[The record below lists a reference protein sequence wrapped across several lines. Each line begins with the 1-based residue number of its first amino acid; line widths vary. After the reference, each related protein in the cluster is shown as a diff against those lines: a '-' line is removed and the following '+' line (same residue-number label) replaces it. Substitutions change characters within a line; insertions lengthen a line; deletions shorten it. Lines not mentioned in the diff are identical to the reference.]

1 MKSKKKSALLPLTHA
16 LAWIVVSTFLISG
29 TSHLFFKHYFK
40 SQQSRAVDPKN
51 VINSIV
57 QTGPQREALKTEY
70 LAELIGVSLDRPCSA
85 VTFNLEKAKQRLMKS
100 PLISQ
105 AEIKLIKPNAL
116 YVDYTVRQPIAWL
129 EDYVNVVLDKNGC
142 PFPFNPFF
150 SPKNLPAVYFGLAPF
165 GMTTADSDRP
175 TAQWG
180 IPLKGKYVELAFDIL
195 AMITDPKVSDLFS
208 VKRIDV
214 SNAFAESYG
223 TREIVVITEDSMIR
237 NINGK
242 EVQFCLP
249 RILRLST
256 KNYAQELGN
265 YLKLREQ
272 LLEDEKKISSIPE
285 GLGTVVR
292 LEEKII
298 DFRIQKLA
306 FIEEQKVHYKDNKN

>member
-1 MKSKKKSALLPLTHA
+1 MKSKKKSVQLPLTHA
-16 LAWIVVSTFLISG
+16 LAWIVASTFLISG
-29 TSHLFFKHYFK
+29 VSYPVFKHYLK
-40 SQQSRAVDPKN
+40 NRQSHALNPKTF
-51 VINSIV
+51 INSIV

-70 LAELIGVSLDRPCSA
+70 LAELLGISSDRPRSIL
-85 VTFNLEKAKQRLMKS
+85 TFGLEKAKQRLLKS

-129 EDYVNVVLDKNGC
+129 EDYVNVVLDKDGYPL
-142 PFPFNPFF
+142 PFSPFF
-150 SPKNLPAVYFGLAPF
+150 SPKNLPSIYFGLSSF
-165 GMTTADSDRP
+165 GMPTADSDRP

-195 AMITDPKVSDLFS
+195 AIITDPKVSDLFS

-223 TREIVVITEDSMIR
+223 TREVVIITEDSILR
-237 NINGK
+237 NIDGR

-272 LLEDEKKISSIPE
+272 LLEEEKKILPIPE
-285 GLGTVVR
+285 KPASIAR
-292 LEEKII
+292 IEEKII

-306 FIEEQKVHYKDNKN
+306 FIEK

>member
-1 MKSKKKSALLPLTHA
+1 MKDKKKSAQLPLTHA
-16 LAWIVVSTFLISG
+16 LAWIVFSTFLISG
-29 TSHLFFKHYFK
+29 TSYLFFKHYLR
-40 SQQSRAVDPKN
+40 SRQSRALDPAN
-51 VINSIV
+51 TLNSIV

-70 LAELIGVSLDRPCSA
+70 LAELMGISSDRSCST
-85 VTFNLEKAKQRLMKS
+85 VTFNLEKAKQGLLKS

-105 AEIKLIKPNAL
+105 AEIKLIKPNVL

-129 EDYVNVVLDKNGC
+129 EDYANVALDKDGY
-142 PFPFNPFF
+142 PFPFSPFF
-150 SPKNLPAVYFGLAPF
+150 SPKNLPAIYFGLAPF
-165 GMTTADSDRP
+165 GTPPAESERP

-180 IPLKGKYVELAFDIL
+180 ISLKGRYIELAFDIL
-195 AMITDPKVSDLFS
+195 SMISDPKASDFFS

-223 TREIVVITEDSMIR
+223 TREIVVITEDSIIR
-237 NINGK
+237 NIDGQ

-272 LLEDEKKISSIPE
+272 LLEEEKKISSIPE
-285 GLGTVVR
+285 GSGSMVR
-292 LEEKII
+292 LKEKII
-298 DFRIQKLA
+298 DFRIEKLA
-306 FIEEQKVHYKDNKN
+306 FIAEQNPP